1 MNNSLT
7 WLTAWVNSNES
18 NISKIKFGC
27 EGCPDSKRGISILLA
42 PPFMIPPLPPKRMRW
57 EVTACSCLVQSLAG
71 QDSSTRWAAHSF
83 NSEPVASHP
92 SPHATPPLIIRE
104 QSSPSPLPPVCV
116 CVCVCL
122 SHRVRLPVTRWTRRW
137 NKLLPEWR
145 GTLCHWTSY
154 PRGAV
159 SHKFFFLFFFRKSK
173 KLHKIS

>member
-7 WLTAWVNSNES
+7 WLTTWVNSNES
-18 NISKIKFGC
+18 NTSKIKFG
-27 EGCPDSKRGISILLA
+27 GGRLPGFKKGNKHFISPSFRDA
-42 PPFMIPPLPPKRMRW
+42 PPPKWMRW

-92 SPHATPPLIIRE
+92 SPHATPPLIIWE
-104 QSSPSPLPPVCV
+104 QSSPPPLPPVRE

-137 NKLLPEWR
+137 NKLLPEWW
-145 GTLCHWTSY
+145 GTLCHWTS
-154 PRGAV
+154 
-159 SHKFFFLFFFRKSK
+159 
-173 KLHKIS
+173 